1 MQRIRIGTGFRL
13 SLAVGG
19 LLIAAAI
26 ASIAFGQW
34 QISEAVIRNKTLDR
48 VVTDGLQLVQLTN
61 EVLLYSEER
70 AVRQWREQCDEV
82 EELIRQA
89 NGLSEDGVAHLR
101 KVATHLADM
110 RPLYDRLVTPDGRK
124 TETASPGD
132 VAGILSSQLFR
143 TAILLQT
150 SLRDLKEYSEDELRD
165 AYAAGKTR
173 TFLTFGLFAA
183 AMAFYG
189 IVVSLLFRST
199 VLRPLQN
206 LEQAIRLV
214 NAGDEQQRAQ
224 VSGNDEIGVVCQA
237 FNGLLDQQEE
247 HRRQLQ
253 YLAYHDVLTGL
264 PNQLLV
270 KDRLVQAAAYAD
282 RSGGRVALLFLDLD
296 NFKTINDSLGHPIG
310 DALLK
315 AVSERLIGTIRD
327 TDTLSRQGG
336 DEFLIVLSDV
346 NTSDDIASLADKVLE
361 RVAVPFHI
369 EGHELSTSASIGIA
383 IHPDDSRDFD
393 ALLKKA
399 DTALYEAK
407 EAGRNTYRFFT
418 ERMNAEA
425 SEYLHVR
432 AGLRRALEQHEF
444 LLHYQPQID
453 LASGAV
459 VGAEALIRWH
469 HPEHGWIPP
478 SRFVP
483 VAEDSGLIV
492 PIGEWVLREACRQLA
507 AWRATGMPDLTVAV
521 NLSGVQFKRG
531 NVERTVAASI
541 EEFGLPPRLLE
552 LELTESILIKDTES
566 MLATVRQLKEIGVR
580 LSIDDFGTGYSSLS
594 YLKRFNVDKLK
605 IDQSFVRDFSSD
617 PDDAAIV
624 RAIIQMAAS
633 LNLRTIAEG
642 VETADVRDQLSACG
656 CSEAQ
661 GYYFARP
668 LPPVEFERFVKANR
682 AERGRRGAA
691 AA

>member
-1 MQRIRIGTGFRL
+1 M
-13 SLAVGG
+13 
-19 LLIAAAI
+19 
-26 ASIAFGQW
+26 
-34 QISEAVIRNKTLDR
+34 
-48 VVTDGLQLVQLTN
+48 
-61 EVLLYSEER
+61 
-70 AVRQWREQCDEV
+70 
-82 EELIRQA
+82 
-89 NGLSEDGVAHLR
+89 
-101 KVATHLADM
+101 
-110 RPLYDRLVTPDGRK
+110 
-124 TETASPGD
+124 
-132 VAGILSSQLFR
+132 
-143 TAILLQT
+143 
-150 SLRDLKEYSEDELRD
+150 
-165 AYAAGKTR
+165 
-173 TFLTFGLFAA
+173 
-183 AMAFYG
+183 
-189 IVVSLLFRST
+189 
-199 VLRPLQN
+199 
-206 LEQAIRLV
+206 EQAIRRV
-214 NAGDEQQRAQ
+214 NAGDEQQRAKIN
-224 VSGNDEIGVVCQA
+224 GDDEIGVVCQA

-296 NFKTINDSLGHPIG
+296 NFKTINDTLGHPIG

-346 NTSDDIASLADKVLE
+346 KTSDDIASLADKVLE

-425 SEYLHVR
+425 SEYLYVR
-432 AGLRRALEQHEF
+432 AGLRRAVEQHEF

-453 LASGAV
+453 LTSGAV
-459 VGAEALIRWH
+459 VGAEALIRWN
-469 HPEHGWIPP
+469 HPEHGWILP

-492 PIGEWVLREACRQLA
+492 PIGEWVLHEACRQLA
-507 AWRATGMPDLTVAV
+507 AWRATGMQDLTVAV

-531 NVERTVAASI
+531 NVERTVTAALDAS
-541 EEFGLPPRLLE
+541 GLPPRLLE
-552 LELTESILIKDTES
+552 LELTESILIRDTES
-566 MLATVRQLKEIGVR
+566 VLATVHQLKEIGVR

-624 RAIIQMAAS
+624 RAIIQMAGS

-642 VETADVRDQLSACG
+642 VETSDVRDQLSACG
-656 CSEAQ
+656 CDEAQ
-661 GYYFARP
+661 GYHFARP
-668 LPPVEFERFVKANR
+668 LPPVEFERFVKANQ
-682 AERGRRGAA
+682 AGRGRRGPAA
-691 AA
+691 A